1 MAHSLALKNDRNDEL
16 FGLEKQG
23 NLRQFTLSLCETG
36 TKSPILLLEKWWHD
50 GSPSLI
56 RPHHFYSL
64 PSKTLFTGIGVRVI
78 WSRFPGLLS
87 RKDFREPTAG
97 SKSHRKIKLCE
108 IKLFQTLPCYDG
120 CGYSIFM
127 AKFRK
132 VGQTFF
138 ICSPLIKATMHVIIF
153 HSIFIPSSPTSSLS
167 KSKPWAWAWA
177 ARSTV
182 ST

>member
-1 MAHSLALKNDRNDEL
+1 MTHSVALTNDGNDKF
-16 FGLEKQG
+16 FGLEKQV
-23 NLRQFTLSLCETG
+23 NLGQFTLSLCETG

-56 RPHHFYSL
+56 KAPPLLFTSTQDSFHRNRGQSHLKQISRPFESKRL
-64 PSKTLFTGIGVRVI
+64 PRTHGWLEISPQNKTLWDQTVPNFATL
-78 WSRFPGLLS
+78 WWLW
-87 RKDFREPTAG
+87 
-97 SKSHRKIKLCE
+97 
-108 IKLFQTLPCYDG
+108 LFNIHG
-120 CGYSIFM
+120 
-127 AKFRK
+127 K

-153 HSIFIPSSPTSSLS
+153 HSIFTPSSPTSSLS
-167 KSKPWAWAWA
+167 KSKPWA